1 MKKHYLRDQS
11 GHHHCIQCLSTH
23 QEQGSVFAKKKE
35 QGGGRSPL
43 FGKENLHHLPLQPCN
58 QLRNLISAIP
68 YVGTEHFT
76 CIAGVI
82 LLFGNYL
89 FLTLFSIFL
98 NYKDLYVFFLFCR
111 VDLSNNQ
118 YRVFKLPSGINSDRY
133 NNLILGKSKKWVYF
147 AFLHGRRLRVLFLYE
162 FGDEAEWVLKYDI
175 DLEAVLYFSRDK
187 GCRINTPWI
196 LHDEGNN
203 GGDIV
208 EENLEWDSDNDDV
221 LEDESQK
228 FHYTHAS
235 IFGFHPYKEIAFL
248 YVSSARIVA
257 FHLNRPKV
265 QGLGALRIKYRGDVI
280 DTAFVYMPCW
290 FGELS
295 LDNVSPIVCIWPAA
309 YVGTIYPHMS
319 LYMVYLS

>member
-1 MKKHYLRDQS
+1 M
-11 GHHHCIQCLSTH
+11 
-23 QEQGSVFAKKKE
+23 F
-35 QGGGRSPL
+35 
-43 FGKENLHHLPLQPCN
+43 
-58 QLRNLISAIP
+58 
-68 YVGTEHFT
+68 
-76 CIAGVI
+76 
-82 LLFGNYL
+82 
-89 FLTLFSIFL
+89 
-98 NYKDLYVFFLFCR
+98 FFLFCR